1 MNKKIAAI
9 ILLVTVISITSA
21 IVFSPKEDIFIQKQD
36 KTATQEEPV
45 MSEDAYEVFKKYIVS
60 TPELKNDT
68 EYYIKQVR
76 QDLRNTF
83 DILNNETDTLLTA
96 IFTDQK
102 INIDEKINIIKK
114 EDKNINNK
122 IDEALKNFKTQE
134 YLSAFN
140 TLKKYIGLQNNLI
153 YKIVDIYK
161 KEKSFSYDRYTGM
174 LHTTHGDMTSEEE
187 NDINFITSVDM
198 YADREY

>member
-9 ILLVTVISITSA
+9 IILLTVISITSA

-36 KTATQEEPV
+36 KTAQQEEPV

-68 EYYIKQVR
+68 EYYIKSVR

-83 DILNNETDTLLTA
+83 DILNNETDTLLNA

-102 INIDEKINIIKK
+102 INLDDKINIIRK

-122 IDEALKNFKTQE
+122 IDEAVKNFKTQE
-134 YLSAFN
+134 YISAFT

-153 YKIVDIYK
+153 YKIAEIYK

-174 LHTTHGDMTSEEE
+174 LHATHGDMTSEEE

>member
-68 EYYIKQVR
+68 EYYIKSVR

>member
-21 IVFSPKEDIFIQKQD
+21 IMFAPKEDIFIQKQD

-68 EYYIKQVR
+68 EYYIKSVR

-140 TLKKYIGLQNNLI
+140 TLKKYIELQNNLI

>member
-21 IVFSPKEDIFIQKQD
+21 IMFAPKEDIFIQKQD

-68 EYYIKQVR
+68 EYYIKSVR

-102 INIDEKINIIKK
+102 INIDEKVKIIKK